1 MERSEKVDLYKNGL
15 LRRDVIYIT
24 FLAAGETDLSLLPEP
39 VTLTEKLMYKLCEE
53 KAQSVLDA
61 AKVKPVD
68 SEHPE
73 GNEPEGKSMPK
84 PEEPEIETI
93 KESSRSRIGSS
104 RSRRRLII
112 REAHY
117 GRIDKV
123 FGTSGQ
129 L

>member
-53 KAQSVLDA
+53 KVQSDLA
-61 AKVKPVD
+61 SAKIKPAD

-84 PEEPEIETI
+84 PEEPEKETV
-93 KESSRSRIGSS
+93 KE
-104 RSRRRLII
+104 
-112 REAHY
+112 ET
-117 GRIDKV
+117 KKK
-123 FGTSGQ
+123 TSAKRTTKKT
-129 L
+129 

>member
-15 LRRDVIYIT
+15 LKREIVYIT
-24 FLAAGETDLSLLPEP
+24 FMAAGETDLSLLPEP

-93 KESSRSRIGSS
+93 KE
-104 RSRRRLII
+104 
-112 REAHY
+112 ET
-117 GRIDKV
+117 KKK
-123 FGTSGQ
+123 TSAKRTTKKT
-129 L
+129 